1 MHRNFIPSRTKLL
14 FTVLCGSRV
23 FYLTLSTI
31 VYTSGSRTVEAE
43 SLRENSEEHISAL
56 KELEEGQCDRLLV
69 PSII

>member
-14 FTVLCGSRV
+14 FTVLSSSRV